1 MKKLLDG
8 FSPDSVVCTQ
18 AFPCGLIADFK
29 RNTGSN
35 IELTGVLTDHA
46 PHSYWLF
53 DEVDNYVV
61 PSGETAD
68 ELVRKGVDPLR
79 VHEMGVPIDPKFAFK
94 HDKTLLLKAIG
105 FDESS
110 PVILLMGGNQG
121 LGAMEEVLKTLIIK
135 GQDRR
140 YQLIIV
146 TGANKRLYF
155 RLQKMVSSAECDNV
169 LILPYVDNIDELME
183 ISDLIVTK
191 AGGITT
197 AESLAKG
204 LPMILV
210 NPIPGQER
218 MNADYLEKK
227 GLAIEIKDI
236 ERIPGKLKDL
246 LEERDELTEMK
257 KRIEEEAKPL
267 SAIHIAELVLGTSA
281 G

>member
-1 MKKLLDG
+1 
-8 FSPDSVVCTQ
+8 
-18 AFPCGLIADFK
+18 
-29 RNTGSN
+29 
-35 IELTGVLTDHA
+35 
-46 PHSYWLF
+46 
-53 DEVDNYVV
+53 
-61 PSGETAD
+61 
-68 ELVRKGVDPLR
+68 
-79 VHEMGVPIDPKFAFK
+79 
-94 HDKTLLLKAIG
+94 
-105 FDESS
+105 
-110 PVILLMGGNQG
+110 
-121 LGAMEEVLKTLIIK
+121 
-135 GQDRR
+135 
-140 YQLIIV
+140 
-146 TGANKRLYF
+146 
-155 RLQKMVSSAECDNV
+155 
-169 LILPYVDNIDELME
+169 ME